1 MCYALRRPTFLREE
15 GKLDPGS
22 SVAWW
27 GATGIARW
35 HRSRTAP
42 LDVKFKSPTTSPASK
57 RGPFEVENIMI
68 PLRKWVVAAFLCVGL
83 ALSTQRI
90 SAAVRP
96 DGSLHGLFDDEKA
109 FASTNALATYCER
122 KQVHVEIDV
131 VGTDHFEYCF
141 VSASPYAGSVK
152 VHLFVL
158 VRIGDNWQLYLTA
171 GLTDCFAGGLKFK
184 ANGKHVD
191 IYDHY
196 DELLLEIRHPT
207 PPQKPASKPPS
218 LPAEDG
224 K

>member
-1 MCYALRRPTFLREE
+1 MV
-15 GKLDPGS
+15 G
-22 SVAWW
+22 V
-27 GATGIARW
+27 TGIAPW
-35 HRSRTAP
+35 HHSRTPP
-42 LDVKFKSPTTSPASK
+42 LDVKFKSPAASPASK

-68 PLRKWVVAAFLCVGL
+68 PLRTSVVAAFLCVGL
-83 ALSTQRI
+83 ALSTHRT

-96 DGSLHGLFDDEKA
+96 DGSLHGLFEDEKA

-122 KQVHVEIDV
+122 KQVNVKIDV
-131 VGTDHFEYCF
+131 AGTDRFEYCF
-141 VSASPYAGSVK
+141 VSASPYAGTVK

-158 VRIGDNWQLYLTA
+158 VRIGGSWRLYLTA
-171 GLTDCFAGGLKFK
+171 GLTDCFADGLKFK

-196 DELLLEIRHPT
+196 DELLLKIRHPT
-207 PPQKPASKPPS
+207 TPRKPASKPPS